1 MSRSNSPKSDNDQQT
16 PSPHDRLSTTETA
29 YYQLHDSPQI
39 LEDSSDPNGNEG
51 FRRSLSRRFSQKI
64 RRSWGSK
71 RNSTCTIASPDEE
84 WNCEDWNG
92 EASMKVRRISR
103 QRDWS
108 GELGDDDIQDSR
120 INRIEEASGTS
131 SAEDLR
137 SIEH

>member
-1 MSRSNSPKSDNDQQT
+1 MSRSSSPKSDNDQQT
-16 PSPHDRLSTTETA
+16 PSPHDRLSTA

-108 GELGDDDIQDSR
+108 GELGEDDIQDC
-120 INRIEEASGTS
+120 RIEASRTS
-131 SAEDLR
+131 LAEDLR
-137 SIEH
+137 S